1 MKMMLAPVHETSVQ
15 PGQAIQPQK
24 KSCRAPGAAAFPGV
38 ILKNGDT
45 SYS

>member
-24 KSCRAPGAAAFPGV
+24 KDCRAKSAAALP
-38 ILKNGDT
+38 
-45 SYS
+45 